1 MRVFEVSFSVM
12 EEAETPEEAV
22 DQVLLHY
29 NIRDYLDVTDV
40 TDLVGLHLSE
50 LDLSQFE
57 EGQ

>member
-12 EEAETPEEAV
+12 EEAETAEQAV

-40 TDLVGLHLSE
+40 TDVVGP
-50 LDLSQFE
+50 DLTESP
-57 EGQ
+57 